1 MATPKGNP
9 IRGSTCDPK
18 GKTIGIG
25 TGQGRAPVMP
35 GKAFPK
41 SKKGKR

>member
-9 IRGSTCDPK
+9 IKGSSCNPK
-18 GKTIGIG
+18 GKTIGLG
-25 TGQGRAPVMP
+25 NDAGRAVVMP

-41 SKKGKR
+41 AKTKKR